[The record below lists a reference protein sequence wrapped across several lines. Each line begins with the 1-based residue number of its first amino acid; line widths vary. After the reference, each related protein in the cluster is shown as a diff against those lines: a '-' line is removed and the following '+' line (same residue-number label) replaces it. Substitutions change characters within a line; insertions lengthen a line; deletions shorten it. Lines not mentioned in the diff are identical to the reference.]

1 MNGPVAAKAARIL
14 MSVFYQL
21 VQREVETGKIGFK
34 NQSHLVF
41 EIYCV
46 FPVDSLFSTL
56 SHTWPSAGLGHSGFG
71 LCDISLVDFF
81 FFFNL
86 SSPLFVTMPDLH
98 KSWEQH
104 SEYPE

>member
-1 MNGPVAAKAARIL
+1 MNGPVARIL

-56 SHTWPSAGLGHSGFG
+56 SHTWPSAGLGHSEFG

-81 FFFNL
+81 LFCL
-86 SSPLFVTMPDLH
+86 ISPVLYL
-98 KSWEQH
+98 
-104 SEYPE
+104 